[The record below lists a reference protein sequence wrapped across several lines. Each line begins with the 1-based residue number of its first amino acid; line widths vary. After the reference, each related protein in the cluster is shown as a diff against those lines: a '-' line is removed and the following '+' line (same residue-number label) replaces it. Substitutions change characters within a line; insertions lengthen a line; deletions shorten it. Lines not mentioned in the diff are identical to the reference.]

1 MVFEKIAHKK
11 LSIEKIKAMELE
23 MLKVIHYRISAP
35 SVLDYLRVYLKQL
48 LDIGHQGNTSLKKE
62 EKEALPTNSDSEE
75 GLKLLMSKMALYLA
89 KMSTHDYELSG
100 RKPSLVGIGCLYVA
114 LKICEQLKKKHFIQS
129 TLISQM
135 VQVSQCPEAEI
146 VDVSQKVL
154 YLAQNFDKVFPG
166 LENLKKS
173 HFVVITQLL

>member
-1 MVFEKIAHKK
+1 M
-11 LSIEKIKAMELE
+11 
-23 MLKVIHYRISAP
+23 
-35 SVLDYLRVYLKQL
+35 
-48 LDIGHQGNTSLKKE
+48 N
-62 EKEALPTNSDSEE
+62 
-75 GLKLLMSKMALYLA
+75 KMALYLA

-100 RKPSLVGIGCLYVA
+100 RKPSLVAIGCLYVA

-129 TLISQM
+129 TLINQM
-135 VQVSQCPEAEI
+135 VLVSQCSEAEI